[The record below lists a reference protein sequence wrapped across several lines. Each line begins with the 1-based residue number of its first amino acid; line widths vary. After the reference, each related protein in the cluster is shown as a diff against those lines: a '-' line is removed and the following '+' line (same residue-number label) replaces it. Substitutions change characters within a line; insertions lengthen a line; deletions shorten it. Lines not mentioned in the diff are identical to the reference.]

1 MRNRLLLWKTSEVCC
16 SSTLLSST
24 MIKKTTKP
32 RALNRSTELRKA
44 DEAFSLFIR
53 TRDSQAYQGR
63 AFRCISCG
71 KIKPIE
77 QGDCGH
83 FCNRGHMATRF
94 SELNSN
100 CQCRLCNR
108 FMEGNIQGYRQGL
121 IKKIGEKSVILLE
134 AERFSTHKMDA
145 FDLHEIYLYYKKKV
159 KEFEYQIK

>member
-44 DEAFSLFIR
+44 DEAFSLYIR
-53 TRDSQAYQGR
+53 TRDSQAFQGR

-71 KIKPIE
+71 KILPIE
-77 QGDCGH
+77 QADNSH
-83 FCNRGHMATRF
+83 YINRANMATRF
-94 SELNSN
+94 SEIN
-100 CQCRLCNR
+100 CWAGCRWCNR
-108 FMEGNIQGYRQGL
+108 FREGNLQGYRQTL
-121 IKKIGEKSVILLE
+121 VKKLGEQKVLLLE
-134 AERFSTHKMDA
+134 SQRYATHKMSA
-145 FDLHEIYLYYKKKV
+145 FDLHEIYLYYRKKI

>member
-1 MRNRLLLWKTSEVCC
+1 MRNRLLPWKTSEVCC

-44 DEAFSLFIR
+44 DEAFSLYIR
-53 TRDSQAYQGR
+53 TRDAQAFQGR

-71 KIKPIE
+71 QIKPIE

-83 FCNRGHMATRF
+83 FCNRQYMSTRF
-94 SELNSN
+94 SELNCS
-100 CQCRLCNR
+100 CQCRSCNR
-108 FMEGNIQGYRQGL
+108 FQEGNIQGYRHNL
-121 IKKIGEKSVILLE
+121 INKIGENKVLMLE
-134 AERFSTHKMDA
+134 AAKNTTHKMSA
-145 FDLHEIYLYYKKKV
+145 FDLHEIYLYYRKKI